1 MDFVSTTTLTQ
12 FAQSTLCLH
21 SQHCVYTVHT
31 VSTQSTLCLH
41 SQRQCG
47 HIIEI
52 CLFSNNKTQQNVIRL
67 FLIT

>member
-41 SQRQCG
+41 SQHCVYTV
-47 HIIEI
+47 
-52 CLFSNNKTQQNVIRL
+52 NDNVDTLLKFVYFQTIRL
-67 FLIT
+67 SKML